1 MLTGTAEIVS
11 HWSRWEGAIECA
23 YTGRT
28 WSAKELRHLCALV
41 TEKLFQAGLR
51 EGDSVALV
59 LSNTVAFPVTLISL
73 LELAGNP
80 FLVYAAAQEAEVSR
94 VVREFGIPWAVH
106 DFVEGVSRLSKE
118 AYRNAA
124 RISVGGVS
132 VSILSTTEPARHRA
146 FPLPAHGV
154 VLHPTSGTYGRSE
167 YCVRNQEVAVAEG
180 RNYVDT
186 IDLYRGCRIIVT
198 TPLSHAFAYGFGLIS
213 SILSDS
219 TLVLDTA
226 FNPKR
231 ILRREKEEPSDILAI
246 VPPMAKTLVH
256 IGGSDPSR
264 RMAKAVF
271 YAGAP
276 CDDEL
281 ARQLETTFD
290 TKLFAVYG
298 TTETG
303 AITSSYRGDV
313 QKLPAVGMPLKNVEV
328 EIRNRGRYAGLGDGV
343 GEIYVKSTSMM
354 QGYVKDMSKAEPIDY
369 WSTGDIG
376 FADEHGNVTIVGRI
390 KDVIN
395 LGGMKV
401 DPFEVEKTLLAHP
414 GVKDAAVYPGVKR
427 GGDEFVQ
434 AAIQTQE
441 GGIHLPELRTHCL
454 KLLTAYKVPG
464 VFHVV
469 DEIPRTPSGK
479 CLKMRCPGFP
489 ERLVAR

>member
-1 MLTGTAEIVS
+1 MGPSAGGDMLTGTAEILT
-11 HWSRWEGAIECA
+11 HWKRWRGAVECA

-28 WSAKELRHLCALV
+28 WSAQELRHLCALV
-41 TEKLFQAGLR
+41 TEKLVQAGLR

-59 LSNTVAFPVTLISL
+59 LSNTAAFPVTLTSL
-73 LELAGNP
+73 LELKCNP
-80 FLVYAAAQEAEVSR
+80 FLMYAAAQEAEVGR
-94 VVREFGIPWAVH
+94 VIKEFGIPWGVH
-106 DFVEGVSRLSKE
+106 DFAEGVSRLSKK
-118 AYRNAA
+118 AYRSAQ
-124 RISVGGVS
+124 RVSVGGVS
-132 VSILSTTEPARHRA
+132 VSILSTTESARHRA

-186 IDLYRGCRIIVT
+186 IDLYRGCRITVT

-246 VPPMAKTLVH
+246 VPPMAKALVH

-276 CDDEL
+276 CDDGL

-290 TKLFAVYG
+290 TKLFAIYG

-303 AITSSYRGDV
+303 AITSNYRGDA
-313 QKLPAVGMPLKNVEV
+313 QRLPGVGPPLKNVDV
-328 EIRNRGRYAGLGDGV
+328 EIRNRGGYADLGDWV

-354 QGYVKDMSKAEPIDY
+354 QGYVKDVDKHKAIDY

-376 FADEHGNVTIVGRI
+376 FADEHRSVIIVGRI

-401 DPFEVEKTLLAHP
+401 DPFEVEKVLVAHP
-414 GVKDAAVYPGVKR
+414 GVKDAAVYPGVK
-427 GGDEFVQ
+427 G
-434 AAIQTQE
+434 E
-441 GGIHLPELRTHCL
+441 GGEEP
-454 KLLTAYKVPG
+454 
-464 VFHVV
+464 
-469 DEIPRTPSGK
+469 
-479 CLKMRCPGFP
+479 
-489 ERLVAR
+489 